1 MNVRALKAYAE
12 AIKKALD
19 AKAKEAEA
27 LCAECE
33 SRIGG
38 QAIAG

>member
-19 AKAKEAEA
+19 AKAREAEA
-27 LCAECE
+27 LRAECG
-33 SRIGG
+33 SL
-38 QAIAG
+38 QAELAAKQ